1 MTRVRGTLLR
11 GGLAAVALATASFA
25 QDVAGTKPRAS
36 RLQTTLAQAAPLF
49 VENRGQFREEVR
61 YRTLMPHSTA
71 TVTKDRLV
79 LTQVREERDGV
90 LVGHNISLKFSAGSG
105 FAGHEQA
112 PTRCSYLIG
121 GDSQHWV
128 REAPSWSSLQ
138 SAPGNSG
145 AAVELHGRNG
155 YLEYDFLL
163 EPGVS
168 AAAAEVTVTGASRLQ
183 PQADGSLRIESP
195 LGSITQLAPV
205 AWEERLDGTRRSVPS
220 RVVVLG
226 DDRFGFAVEGR
237 DVSHRLVIDPG
248 LVFGTFVDT
257 DGPDGLI
264 TEIAAD
270 SSGGVYLATQVFSED
285 FPVTP
290 GAFQPTK
297 KSRGTYDDLIVA
309 KLSADGSSLEYSTFL
324 GGSEGEQVQDLVVD
338 GTGSVTLVGQTGS
351 SDYPTTESAYS
362 RTVVGSG
369 TDAVVTKLNQEGSDL
384 AFSSLFGGATG
395 GSEVFTGIAIDTQG
409 RLVMSGAAELADLP
423 TTPTAPQSTLTQLPG
438 GFIVRMSPDASAV
451 DYCTYIGS
459 EVVYDVAVDASDA
472 IYATGQAFF
481 ASEVPITPGAFQ
493 PAIVFGTEGIALKLD
508 ADGVLQWCTYLG
520 GSGGDSG
527 RQVEVDPISQLPIV
541 AGVTNSW
548 DYPSTNGTMFAHP
561 PGGANVML
569 TKFQADGSA
578 PLWSMAFGG
587 NGFDEHCG
595 FAVDAAGDIYVL
607 TDTDSPDAPLTPNA
621 FDSVLNDGISSST
634 EAYAA
639 KISADGSALLYGSYV
654 GGDSGAISE
663 PSDLAIDPH
672 GNVYVTGYT
681 GEADFPTTPGALD
694 TELSGFT
701 AMFVAKLDLSTW
713 EDVGHALP
721 QLDGLAPRLT
731 AAGSLAPLSPGSIH
745 VDQTVADASCFL
757 IIGATP
763 ALAPLKLG
771 TLVPAPVVLLLRTTN
786 AEGGLD
792 IAWPA
797 LPPGI
802 PSGFELWFQAWIQ
815 DPAGPVGY
823 TATNGLT
830 ATVP

>member
-1 MTRVRGTLLR
+1 MLGTAMV
-11 GGLAAVALATASFA
+11 GSV
-25 QDVAGTKPRAS
+25 
-36 RLQTTLAQAAPLF
+36 LAQSTGVLGPMHSLGVGSGVRAHAGPQF

-61 YRTLMPHSTA
+61 FRTVLSQSVA
-71 TVTKDRLV
+71 TITDDALV
-79 LTQVREERDGV
+79 LTQVRKGRDGV
-90 LVGHNISLKFSAGSG
+90 RMGHNIALRFSSTTG
-105 FAGHEQA
+105 FAGHEAA
-112 PTRCSYLIG
+112 PTRCSYLRG
-121 GDSQHWV
+121 NDREQWV
-128 REAPSWSSLQ
+128 RDAPSWFSLRAAQ
-138 SAPGNSG
+138 GAPGTE
-145 AAVELHGRNG
+145 VELHGRNG
-155 YLEYDFLL
+155 YLEYDLL
-163 EPGVS
+163 VEPGARLSDIDVIVEGATS
-168 AAAAEVTVTGASRLQ
+168 LEVR
-183 PQADGSLRIESP
+183 ADGSIEIETP
-195 LGSITQLAPV
+195 LGVIRQAAPIAWQDASDGQRQPLASRAHLV
-205 AWEERLDGTRRSVPS
+205 AP
-220 RVVVLG
+220 
-226 DDRFGFAVEGR
+226 DRFVFQVDGR
-237 DVSHRLVIDPG
+237 DPKRPLVVDPG
-248 LVFGTFVDT
+248 LIFGTYIDT
-257 DGPDGLI
+257 DGPDSSPAQ
-264 TEIAAD
+264 IAAD
-270 SSGGVYLATQVFSED
+270 ASGATYVASHTFFDD
-285 FPVTP
+285 FPTTP
-290 GAFQPTK
+290 GAFQPTRAG
-297 KSRGTYDDLIVA
+297 RGSDDDFVIS
-309 KLSADGSSLEYSTFL
+309 KLTADGSAFEYSTFL
-324 GGSEGEQVQDLVVD
+324 GGVGSERIRDILVNPS
-338 GTGSVTLVGQTGS
+338 GSVLLVGRSDS
-351 SDYPTTESAYS
+351 SDYPTTEGAYA
-362 RTVVGSG
+362 RTLVGSG
-369 TDAVVTKLNQEGSDL
+369 SDGVVTRLNAAGSDL
-384 AFSSLFGGATG
+384 EFSSMFGGPLG
-395 GSEVFTGIAIDTQG
+395 GSESITGIAIDTQG

-423 TTPTAPQSTLTQLPG
+423 TTPAAPQSTLTQLPG

-548 DYPSTNGTMFAHP
+548 DYPSTDDTMFAHP

-621 FDSVLNDGISSST
+621 FDSLLNDGTSSNT
-634 EAYAA
+634 EAYVA

-757 IIGATP
+757 IIGASP

-815 DPAGPVGY
+815 DPLGPVGY